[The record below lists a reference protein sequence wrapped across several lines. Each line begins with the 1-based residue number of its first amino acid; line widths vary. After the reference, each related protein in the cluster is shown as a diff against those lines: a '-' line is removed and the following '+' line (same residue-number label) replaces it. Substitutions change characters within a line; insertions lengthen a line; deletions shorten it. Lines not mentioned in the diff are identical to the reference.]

1 MELFFNFDGE
11 PINIFNG
18 TQKFIIRAC
27 LLSDQCYYAEYISS
41 ITTVSIIEKSFFVRA
56 FGDKMRIFKNP
67 TRDEFLA
74 LGKIY
79 KELLVADIMKK

>member
-1 MELFFNFDGE
+1 MLS
-11 PINIFNG
+11 IFLQSNRG
-18 TQKFIIRAC
+18 VC
-27 LLSDQCYYAEYISS
+27 GPSSSS